1 MPAFPAKAL
10 VCALVLLLSGCG
22 SAATSAPQVEAQ
34 GASQPA
40 SKARPQTAP
49 QTVPREG
56 PLASAQASVATP
68 RRDLTQAEVKAVYQS
83 LQKHYGSAIG
93 RLSGSQDK
101 GWQVEVNGVAVPLT
115 GGSVERD
122 IVSSDIAHTLYWGGI
137 YPFDPSRPATP
148 DGVRPGR
155 VRCFPFMHA
164 LYGNSK
170 EEVARQLKT
179 VRFMGQN
186 VSFFGRYGAA
196 EALEAVSRELEAADK
211 AHPELNLKELCRTA
225 GTFMWRSVRG
235 ENIPSP
241 HSFAT
246 AIDLNTKYATFWRWQ
261 KNPGQRHS
269 QQDTYPR
276 VIVEAFERHGFVWG
290 GKWHEY
296 DIMHFEYRPE
306 VLDFARAWQ
315 GR

>member
-1 MPAFPAKAL
+1 MPFLSALRPPAGASLMKKAL
-10 VCALVLLLSGCG
+10 LGAFILMLSGCG
-22 SAATSAPQVEAQ
+22 TAASTSPQDS
-34 GASQPA
+34 GQPA
-40 SKARPQTAP
+40 SRPAAQAQATPQAARPADAALS
-49 QTVPREG
+49 E
-56 PLASAQASVATP
+56 
-68 RRDLTQAEVKAVYQS
+68 AEVKAVYQS

-93 RLSGSQDK
+93 QLSGSQDK
-101 GWQVEVNGVAVPLT
+101 GWQIDVNGEAVRLT
-115 GGSVERD
+115 GGSVEHE
-122 IVSSDIAHTLYWGGI
+122 IVSSDIAHTLYYGGI

-155 VRCFPFMHA
+155 VRCFPFLHA
-164 LYGNSK
+164 LYGHSK

-179 VRFMGQN
+179 VRFMGQS
-186 VSFFGRYGAA
+186 VSFFSRYGAA

-211 AHPELNLKELCRTA
+211 AHPELNLKELCKTA

-269 QQDTYPR
+269 QQDSYPR
-276 VIVEAFERHGFVWG
+276 EIVEAFERHGFVWG

-296 DIMHFEYRPE
+296 DIMHFEWRPE
-306 VLDFARAWQ
+306 VLDFARTRQ

>member
-56 PLASAQASVATP
+56 PLASAQASVAMP

-155 VRCFPFMHA
+155 VRCFPFLHA
-164 LYGNSK
+164 LYGHSK

-179 VRFMGQN
+179 VRFMGQS
-186 VSFFGRYGAA
+186 VSFFSRYGAA

-211 AHPELNLKELCRTA
+211 AHPELNLKELCKTA

-246 AIDLNTKYATFWRWQ
+246 AIDLNTKYATFW
-261 KNPGQRHS
+261 P
-269 QQDTYPR
+269 
-276 VIVEAFERHGFVWG
+276 
-290 GKWHEY
+290 
-296 DIMHFEYRPE
+296 
-306 VLDFARAWQ
+306 
-315 GR
+315 

>member
-40 SKARPQTAP
+40 SKARPQPVSRPVSQAS
-49 QTVPREG
+49 PREG
-56 PLASAQASVATP
+56 AQASMAMP
-68 RRDLTQAEVKAVYQS
+68 RVNLSQADVKAVYQS

-101 GWQVEVNGVAVPLT
+101 GWQVEVNGEAVPLT
-115 GGSVERD
+115 GGAVERD
-122 IVSSDIAHTLYWGGI
+122 VVSSDIAHPLWYGGI
-137 YPFDPSRPATP
+137 YPFEPSRPATP
-148 DGVRPGR
+148 DGFRPGR
-155 VRCFPFMHA
+155 VRCFAFMHA
-164 LYGNSK
+164 LYGHSK

-261 KNPGQRHS
+261 KNPG
-269 QQDTYPR
+269 
-276 VIVEAFERHGFVWG
+276 
-290 GKWHEY
+290 
-296 DIMHFEYRPE
+296 
-306 VLDFARAWQ
+306 
-315 GR
+315 